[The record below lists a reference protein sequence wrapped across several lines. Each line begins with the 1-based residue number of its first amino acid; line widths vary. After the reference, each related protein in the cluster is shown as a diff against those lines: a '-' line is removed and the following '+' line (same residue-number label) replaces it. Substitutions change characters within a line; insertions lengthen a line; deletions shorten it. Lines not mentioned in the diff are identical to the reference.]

1 MLSGNHVILYSVH
14 LYSTYLDDYLPPSP
28 LHLKPPALA
37 PFLHSQQM
45 ILFPTQKKPSQ
56 TLTIIST
63 LQPAFSFT
71 LPSQLFPEINDSF
84 SFLTVLIWP
93 VDYNPFPLTYPRIP
107 VQVIPSSLCYII
119 NFLLLLDY
127 FYQLIF
133 YGCSIFKV
141 KKLMPFFLL
150 DSATYLCFLPH
161 RSSSKDLPFY
171 LISDFSLNFILK
183 TQDSVF
189 GPPSSLSAFPALM
202 VSSVW

>member
-1 MLSGNHVILYSVH
+1 MSSLFYIHEHETINLIMLSGNHVILYSVH

-93 VDYNPFPLTYPRIP
+93 VDYNPFPLTYPRIS
-107 VQVIPSSLCYII
+107 VQW
-119 NFLLLLDY
+119 
-127 FYQLIF
+127 
-133 YGCSIFKV
+133 
-141 KKLMPFFLL
+141 
-150 DSATYLCFLPH
+150 FLPPFAILPI
-161 RSSSKDLPFY
+161 SSCY
-171 LISDFSLNFILK
+171 WIISISLYSTDAPSLK
-183 TQDSVF
+183 
-189 GPPSSLSAFPALM
+189 
-202 VSSVW
+202 